1 MLTATTKVE
10 FIAHGGTSTKRE
22 TKIGKKKSRTLS
34 QKKAV

>member
-22 TKIGKKKSRTLS
+22 TKIGKKKVGHYPKR
-34 QKKAV
+34 KAV